1 MKGNGLR
8 GEFGVRE
15 SLNVRHRGLGGVKKV
30 REGPN
35 FGQRWPGVFGLPFK
49 NRFRF
54 GLRRVKGLWLRN
66 KLWDLAKR
74 MIHLTNFEPANFPLA
89 QRPTFQPDEEV

>member
-1 MKGNGLR
+1 MT
-8 GEFGVRE
+8 GVQTCA
-15 SLNVRHRGLGGVKKV
+15 LPIW
-30 REGPN
+30 EGSN
-35 FGQRWPGVFGLPFK
+35 FGQKGPGVFGLPFK

-54 GLRRVKGLWLRN
+54 GLRRVKGLWVRN

-74 MIHLTNFEPANFPLA
+74 TIHLTNFELANFPLA